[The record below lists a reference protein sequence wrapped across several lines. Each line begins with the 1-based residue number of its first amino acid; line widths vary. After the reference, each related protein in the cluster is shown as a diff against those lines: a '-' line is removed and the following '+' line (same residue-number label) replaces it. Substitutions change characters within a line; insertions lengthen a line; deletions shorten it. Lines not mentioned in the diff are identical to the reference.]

1 MKKRIDEIEKFRA
14 QIDIIDQTILE
25 LIGKRYAI
33 SGRIGEVK
41 KSLNLNVLNKRREK
55 ELLSNI
61 KTKARKLNLDA
72 KLIEDVW
79 VRIIKESR
87 RVQKNRSVSVGK

>member
-1 MKKRIDEIEKFRA
+1 MKKRINEIEKFRA

-33 SGRIGEVK
+33 SGRIGTVK
-41 KSLNLNVLNKRREK
+41 RDLKLSILNKEREK
-55 ELLSNI
+55 ELLTNI
-61 KTKARKLNLDA
+61 KSKARKLNLDE

-79 VRIIKESR
+79 QRIIKESR
-87 RVQKNRSVSVGK
+87 KVQKNQCGANGK

>member
-1 MKKRIDEIEKFRA
+1 MKERINEIEKFRA

-33 SGRIGEVK
+33 SGRIGIVK
-41 KSLNLNVLNKRREK
+41 KDLKLSVMNKEREK
-55 ELLSNI
+55 ELLANI
-61 KTKARKLNLDA
+61 KLKARKLNLDE

-79 VRIIKESR
+79 QRIIKESR
-87 RVQKNRSVSVGK
+87 KVQKTGYGSNGK